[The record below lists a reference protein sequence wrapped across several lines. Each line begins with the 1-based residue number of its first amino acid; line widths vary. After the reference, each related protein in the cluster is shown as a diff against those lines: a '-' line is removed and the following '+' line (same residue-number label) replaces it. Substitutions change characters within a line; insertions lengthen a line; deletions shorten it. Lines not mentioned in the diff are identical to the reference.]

1 LCGLQDHGAGEVED
15 AMDAL
20 DRQPDGSRVEEIH
33 LEQPEP
39 RVRTIQR
46 LQVLRLSLVLCKS
59 NQLKRL
65 EIDPVREDDLERG
78 SCYGCS

>member
-1 LCGLQDHGAGEVED
+1 VED
-15 AMDAL
+15 AVGAL
-20 DRQPDGSRVEEIH
+20 DRRPDGSRVEEVH